1 MMYLLQY
8 HRCIVFL
15 YFFSLYVGDMIFFN
29 TRDDICSTMLYVGM
43 IYKAKNYLQ
52 KKSPWILLLINLVD

>member
-15 YFFSLYVGDMIFFN
+15 YFFDLYVEDMIFFN
-29 TRDDICSTMLYVGM
+29 TRDDIFSTMLYVGM
-43 IYKAKNYLQ
+43 IDKAKNYLQ
-52 KKSPWILLLINLVD
+52 KKIPWILLLINLVD